1 MLAASEV
8 MLFVEVKKQNDPTL
22 EAVNSRGQLDTL
34 EPVSEND
41 LVLDNLNKDIES
53 THCLKRS
60 L

>member
-1 MLAASEV
+1 MVAASEV
-8 MLFVEVKKQNDPTL
+8 MWFVEVKKQNDPTL